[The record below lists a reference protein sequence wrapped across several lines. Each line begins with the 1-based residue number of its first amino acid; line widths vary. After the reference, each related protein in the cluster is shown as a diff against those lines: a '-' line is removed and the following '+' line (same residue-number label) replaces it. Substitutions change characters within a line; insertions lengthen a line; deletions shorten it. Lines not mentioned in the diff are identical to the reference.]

1 MTGLSFLHSTAIVR
15 LASDDYRSTRGVL
28 FYPYNRNIRI
38 LRIEL
43 STLPVG
49 KKHKQQGPPRQKQH
63 KYFLPPTVLL
73 YDDATKLHRDRH
85 SRKVPMYMP
94 DKPYPSKAIDRLNR
108 QRQNEPFD
116 PLRVS
121 RSQGASFHAIDDNTA
136 HNRIVDKNRP

>member
-85 SRKVPMYMP
+85 NRKVPMYMP

-121 RSQGASFHAIDDNTA
+121 RSQGASFRAIDDNTA